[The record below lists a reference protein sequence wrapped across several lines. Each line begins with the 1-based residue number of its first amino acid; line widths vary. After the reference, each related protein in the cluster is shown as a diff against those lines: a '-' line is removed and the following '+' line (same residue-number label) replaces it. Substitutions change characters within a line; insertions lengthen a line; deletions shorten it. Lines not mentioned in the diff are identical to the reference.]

1 MKPAIGRSEARL
13 LLLRGVIAVVV
24 AVLIGRLW
32 QLQMVEGASYLIRS
46 DRNRFREVDVAAP
59 RGVIYDRNGK
69 ILARNRPSFTIAVV
83 PGDLP
88 KTREGEP
95 DPEKDAAVLDR
106 LLAPSGATGAQAASQ
121 PDADPNADTDEG
133 QRKHADHSLEAH
145 LRNDADSRPASL
157 VHAPGRDREGH
168 Q

>member
-1 MKPAIGRSEARL
+1 M
-13 LLLRGVIAVVV
+13 
-24 AVLIGRLW
+24 
-32 QLQMVEGASYLIRS
+32 
-46 DRNRFREVDVAAP
+46 AAP

-106 LLAPSGATGAQAASQ
+106 LLDLLARPAPKLRPSPT
-121 PDADPNADTDEG
+121 PTLTPTPIEG
-133 QRKHADHSLEAH
+133 QRKHADHGLEAH
-145 LRNDADSRPASL
+145 LRNDADSRPAGL